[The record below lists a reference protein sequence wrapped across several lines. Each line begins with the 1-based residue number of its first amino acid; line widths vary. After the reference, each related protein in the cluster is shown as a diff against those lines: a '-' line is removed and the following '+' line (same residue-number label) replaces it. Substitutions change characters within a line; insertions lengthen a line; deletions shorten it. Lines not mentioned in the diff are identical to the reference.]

1 MCLARLLHEVIRLL
15 VHIPA
20 TSPKVCTNP
29 ITIIRIFPHF
39 GNGFRNGGFLMIT
52 IKEANGEKILVPEMG
67 FAHAF
72 GLYFYDNVGH
82 FLNEMII
89 VARGGYL

>member
-1 MCLARLLHEVIRLL
+1 
-15 VHIPA
+15 
-20 TSPKVCTNP
+20 
-29 ITIIRIFPHF
+29 
-39 GNGFRNGGFLMIT
+39 MIT

-72 GLYFYDNVGH
+72 GLYLYDNVGH